1 MWPRCKVRSAM
12 RSCDTSA
19 PSRPAVSTHQ
29 RQDRLTR
36 TDWRVHQSPQ
46 TIARDGG
53 IDPRIRDE
61 SAAIGQWVEGG
72 RAIRAPSTS
81 ARGKPFKSARFWID
95 PSATAGCGRHGNE
108 GGRGWRKEIASL
120 PWRWRACMRSSTR
133 SKRCMTPGRRERIL
147 ENQRRRIPAAA
158 GIIPGGKDMTTR
170 GMIGGEHRCLRS
182 GGTDCRFLR
191 PAGGFLCF
199 NCCSQNGWERRHP
212 AGGAASQFLPLRPS
226 ICLSF
231 HLSFFLRYLLFNCCY
246 GFLF

>member
-1 MWPRCKVRSAM
+1 
-12 RSCDTSA
+12 
-19 PSRPAVSTHQ
+19 
-29 RQDRLTR
+29 
-36 TDWRVHQSPQ
+36 
-46 TIARDGG
+46 
-53 IDPRIRDE
+53 
-61 SAAIGQWVEGG
+61 
-72 RAIRAPSTS
+72 
-81 ARGKPFKSARFWID
+81 
-95 PSATAGCGRHGNE
+95 
-108 GGRGWRKEIASL
+108 
-120 PWRWRACMRSSTR
+120 MRSSTR

-231 HLSFFLRYLLFNCCY
+231 HISLSFYAICCLTVVMDFSFRDSCQ
-246 GFLF
+246 GFFPVSLQFPKFGSLAVATNLHIPSLSSSIQLN